1 MRIIDG
7 KPVMEA
13 DKPVTPQITQT
24 DCEPG
29 SKKDPARCAAAL
41 ALKRVTGCDE
51 ARVHISCTHLRI
63 RKQVS
68 SHQLR
73 LVKC

>member
-13 DKPVTPQITQT
+13 DKPVTPQITQA

-51 ARVHISCTHLRI
+51 ARVHISCTHLRFAN
-63 RKQVS
+63 K
-68 SHQLR
+68 
-73 LVKC
+73 

>member
-51 ARVHISCTHLRI
+51 ARVHISCTHL
-63 RKQVS
+63 KFAN
-68 SHQLR
+68 
-73 LVKC
+73 K